1 MPRLINAYSIAPNDI
16 RVGDEMCFIV
26 KAMVIGSTDE
36 KLIYRLYRC
45 AWDGSIEDVPQG
57 SGLFDDDG
65 KVCEAVFPSLAM
77 VGKPG

>member
-1 MPRLINAYSIAPNDI
+1 MPRLVNAHNIAPYDI
-16 RVGDEMCFIV
+16 QVGDEMCFVI

-45 AWDGSIEDVPQG
+45 PWDGDIDDVPQG
-57 SGLFDDDG
+57 SRLFDDG
-65 KVCEAVFPSLAM
+65 KVCQEVFPSLAA